1 MKKTI
6 ETWTEWWNLG
16 GEHTTLVL
24 IIKKKKGK
32 LTREEVK
39 EACMEHEWAYW
50 LELIDGR
57 GEFDG
62 EEAFDMFSNPKTAGD
77 YAYCMY
83 MDSAQFGLQ

>member
-6 ETWTEWWNLG
+6 ETWTEWWGLG

-24 IIKKKKGK
+24 VIKKKKGK

-39 EACMEHEWAYW
+39 EACMNYEWTYW

-57 GEFDG
+57 GADEGDG
-62 EEAFDMFSNPKTAGD
+62 YFMENDDGD

-83 MDSAQFGLQ
+83 MDSAKFGLK